1 MNKMTNK
8 ILTAA
13 NTVVLSNR
21 TLARISMARTMQ
33 RREKM
38 VDQITTQVLPEFST
52 RVIAALEK
60 EELVMNDW
68 SLNRTG
74 VVLRLHRIAE
84 SLFDG
89 EQIEE
94 DVFYD
99 VERKLINGAIEA
111 LNC

>member
-1 MNKMTNK
+1 MSKMMNKIAT
-8 ILTAA
+8 IA
-13 NTVVLSNR
+13 NTITLSNR
-21 TLARISMARTMQ
+21 TLAKISVKHTMQ
-33 RREKM
+33 HREDM
-38 VDQITTQVLPEFST
+38 IDEITVRVLPEFAT
-52 RVIAALEK
+52 KVIVALEK

>member
-1 MNKMTNK
+1 MNKMMNK
-8 ILTAA
+8 ILTVA

-38 VDQITTQVLPEFST
+38 IDQITTQVLPEFST

>member
-1 MNKMTNK
+1 MNKMMNK
-8 ILTAA
+8 ILTVA

-38 VDQITTQVLPEFST
+38 IDQITTQVLPEFST

-99 VERKLINGAIEA
+99 VERKLVNGAIEA

>member
-1 MNKMTNK
+1 MSKMMNKIAT
-8 ILTAA
+8 IA
-13 NTVVLSNR
+13 NTITLSNR
-21 TLARISMARTMQ
+21 TLTKISVRRTMQ
-33 RREKM
+33 RRESII
-38 VDQITTQVLPEFST
+38 DQIVSRVLPEFST
-52 RVIAALEK
+52 KVVTALEK
-60 EELVMNDW
+60 GELVVNDR
-68 SLNRTG
+68 SINRTS

-89 EQIEE
+89 ERIEE